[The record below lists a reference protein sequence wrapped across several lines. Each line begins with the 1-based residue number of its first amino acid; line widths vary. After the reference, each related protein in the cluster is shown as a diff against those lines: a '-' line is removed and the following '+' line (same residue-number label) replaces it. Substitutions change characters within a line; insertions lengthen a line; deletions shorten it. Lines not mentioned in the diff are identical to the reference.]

1 MTIRTGLLAELL
13 KIFPADAIV
22 RVDAGGLVL
31 MNADGTGMVVVLS
44 GHDLTSSESLA
55 LPVRKEAH
63 ALTS

>member
-22 RVDAGGLVL
+22 RVDADGLVL
-31 MNADGTGMVVVLS
+31 MNADGTGMVMLLS
-44 GHDLTSSESLA
+44 RHELTSSECLA
-55 LPVRKEAH
+55 LPVYREAR